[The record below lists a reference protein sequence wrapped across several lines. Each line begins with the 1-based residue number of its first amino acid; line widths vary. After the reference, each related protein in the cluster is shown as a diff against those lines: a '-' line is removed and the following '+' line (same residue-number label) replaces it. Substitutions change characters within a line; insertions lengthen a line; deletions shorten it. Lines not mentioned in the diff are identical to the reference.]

1 MSQNVMKMIVANTL
15 THSFEKKMA
24 QKCFYASKPV
34 FYSRYVDNIFV
45 LLFSLNHAKKFAYLA
60 NIPT

>member
-1 MSQNVMKMIVANTL
+1 MIVANTL

>member
-1 MSQNVMKMIVANTL
+1 MIVANTL
-15 THSFEKKMA
+15 THSFEKKWL
-24 QKCFYASKPV
+24 KNVFKPV